1 MNAKFSVGEVIIL
14 QSPNLSEYNGEYTIH
29 AILPVNEDFK
39 CRLTGRMIYTTEGLS
54 YILDEPLA
62 DLHEI
67 DGSETLWDPSSIRK
81 KQEPGELSYTELMQ
95 SLHSPIHEV
104 S

>member
-1 MNAKFSVGEVIIL
+1 MEQFFEVGEVIIL

-39 CRLTGRMIYTTEGLS
+39 CRLTGLMIYTTEGLS
-54 YILDEPLA
+54 YVLDEPLA
-62 DLHEI
+62 DLHAF
-67 DGSETLWDPSSIRK
+67 DGCETLWAPSSIRK
-81 KQEPGELSYTELMQ
+81 KQEPGELSYTQLMQ
-95 SLHSPIHEV
+95 SLRSPIYEV

>member
-1 MNAKFSVGEVIIL
+1 MNAKFSVGESVIL
-14 QSPNLSEYNGEYTIH
+14 QSPNLSEYNVEYTIH

-39 CRLTGRMIYTTEGLS
+39 CRLTARMIYTTEGLS

-67 DGSETLWDPSSIRK
+67 DGSETLWAPSSIRK
-81 KQEPGELSYTELMQ
+81 KQEPSKFSYTQLMQ
-95 SLHSPIHEV
+95 SLRSPIYGV
-104 S
+104 N